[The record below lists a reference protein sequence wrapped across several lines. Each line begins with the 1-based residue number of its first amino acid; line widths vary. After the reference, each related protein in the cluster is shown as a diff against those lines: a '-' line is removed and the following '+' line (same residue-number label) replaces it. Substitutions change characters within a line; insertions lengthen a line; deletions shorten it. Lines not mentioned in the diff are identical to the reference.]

1 MRRIVLRGAA
11 LYAAASGM
19 LFMSAIAPAFARPVN
34 LSVGVSTLGF
44 GVQVST
50 PIIPGSLDLALG
62 INRYSYSHNGTYT
75 SGGSHIPY
83 HGNLRLQTIPVL
95 LNYYPFHGVFR
106 VTGGVMF
113 DQNRLALN
121 ASGGSGSYTINGR
134 SYTASQVGTFTGKAS
149 WRRVAPYLGLGW
161 GSKAARKPG
170 FSMGFDLGVLFTGSP
185 QVTLSASNPQH
196 NAQLA
201 SDVAAAQATA
211 NQKTSSYKLWPVVG
225 IRLGY
230 DF

>member
-1 MRRIVLRGAA
+1 MRLAVSRAA
-11 LYAAASGM
+11 VIYTAVTGLLCVSG
-19 LFMSAIAPAFARPVN
+19 IAPAFARPVN
-34 LSVGVSTLGF
+34 LSVGVSTLGL

-50 PIIPGSLDLALG
+50 PLIPGSLDLALG
-62 INRYSYSHNGTYT
+62 INRYSYSHSGTYT
-75 SGGSHIPY
+75 SGGSNIPY

-113 DQNRLALN
+113 NQNQFTLN
-121 ASGGSGSYTINGR
+121 ASGGSGNYTINNHP
-134 SYTASQVGTFTGKAS
+134 YTAQQVGTFTGKVA
-149 WRRVAPYLGLGW
+149 WKRVAPYLGLGW

-185 QVTLSASNPQH
+185 QVTLSASNPQN
-196 NAQLA
+196 NATLA

-211 NQKTSSYKLWPVVG
+211 NQKASSYKLWPVIGV
-225 IRLGY
+225 RLGY

>member
-1 MRRIVLRGAA
+1 MTTISRALIAGSVLACGISGVTPA
-11 LYAAASGM
+11 L
-19 LFMSAIAPAFARPVN
+19 ARPVN
-34 LSVGVSTLGF
+34 LSVGVSTLGL

-62 INRYSYSHNGTYT
+62 INRYSYNRNGSYT
-75 SGGSHIPY
+75 SGGSDIPY
-83 HGNLRLQTIPVL
+83 HGNARLQTIPVL

-113 DQNRLALN
+113 DQNQFTLN
-121 ASGGSGSYTINGR
+121 ASGGNGTYTINNDT
-134 SYTASQVGTFTGKAS
+134 YTTQQVGTFTGKVA
-149 WRRVAPYLGLGW
+149 WKRVAPYLGIGW
-161 GSKAARKPG
+161 GSKAARATG

-185 QVTLSASNPQH
+185 QVTFSASGSST

-201 SDVAAAQATA
+201 SDVAAAQASA
-211 NQKTSSYKLWPVVG
+211 NQKASSYKLWPVIGVR
-225 IRLGY
+225 IGY